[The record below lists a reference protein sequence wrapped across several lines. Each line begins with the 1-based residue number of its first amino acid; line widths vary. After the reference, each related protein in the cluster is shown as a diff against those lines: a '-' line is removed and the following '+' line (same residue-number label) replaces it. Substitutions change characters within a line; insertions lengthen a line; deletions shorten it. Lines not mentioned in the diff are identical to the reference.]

1 MTESDP
7 SNSAERL
14 LVKSKTTLDAQVV
27 RQEMDKIKSIL
38 APFPRDQRQIMI
50 DTIMNELPPEPH
62 VVVPPPQ

>member
-1 MTESDP
+1 
-7 SNSAERL
+7 
-14 LVKSKTTLDAQVV
+14 VKSKTTLDAQVV